1 MINNIVL
8 VGRTTKTIEL
18 KQNKN
23 GTNYVQFTLAVNRP
37 YKDEQ
42 GQQQAD
48 FINCVAWNKTAET
61 IAKYVPKGTM
71 IGVEGRLQVRN
82 YENRSPALSSEA
94 LSYPQLVGN
103 KAGIRQYLSEVLVNR
118 FTFLE
123 SKKSSTIPDSVDL
136 FNTQQSPTTE
146 TSNNPYDPNFS
157 NPNYYSQGNDA
168 GTQNYSNP
176 FVTATTLAGGLHSTM
191 TNSINSIS
199 VSDDDLPF

>member
-8 VGRTTKTIEL
+8 VGRTTKMIEL

-42 GQQQAD
+42 GGQQAD
-48 FINCVAWNKTAET
+48 FITCVAWNKTAET
-61 IAKYVPKGTM
+61 LSNYVSKGMM

-82 YENRSPALSSEA
+82 YENEA
-94 LSYPQLVGN
+94 GV
-103 KAGIRQYLSEVLVNR
+103 RQYLSEVLVNR

-123 SKKSSTIPDSVDL
+123 SKKSSTIPEPVEP
-136 FNTQQSPTTE
+136 FNPATE
-146 TSNNPYDPNFS
+146 RSINPIDANFS
-157 NPNYYSQGNDA
+157 NANYSP
-168 GTQNYSNP
+168 TSQNYNNP
-176 FVTATTLAGGLHSTM
+176 FTTATTLAGSLNRAM
-191 TNSINSIS
+191 NPIS

>member
-8 VGRTTKTIEL
+8 VGRTTKAIEL

-48 FINCVAWNKTAET
+48 FITCVAWNKTAET
-61 IAKYVPKGTM
+61 IANYVLKGTM

-82 YENRSPALSSEA
+82 YENEA
-94 LSYPQLVGN
+94 GV
-103 KAGIRQYLSEVLVNR
+103 RQYLSEVLVNR

-123 SKKSSTIPDSVDL
+123 SKKSSTIPEPVEP
-136 FNTQQSPTTE
+136 FNPAME
-146 TSNNPYDPNFS
+146 SNINPFDPNFS
-157 NPNYYSQGNDA
+157 NPNCSP
-168 GTQNYSNP
+168 TSQNYNNP
-176 FVTATTLAGGLHSTM
+176 FTTATTLAGSLNRVM
-191 TNSINSIS
+191 NPIS

>member
-71 IGVEGRLQVRN
+71 IGVEGRLQVRSYDN
-82 YENRSPALSSEA
+82 EA
-94 LSYPQLVGN
+94 GV
-103 KAGIRQYLSEVLVNR
+103 RQYLSEVLVNR

-123 SKKSSTIPDSVDL
+123 SKKSSTIVEPVEP
-136 FNTQQSPTTE
+136 FNPAME
-146 TSNNPYDPNFS
+146 SNINPFDPNFS
-157 NPNYYSQGNDA
+157 NPNYSP
-168 GTQNYSNP
+168 TSQNYNNP
-176 FVTATTLAGGLHSTM
+176 FTTATTLAGSLNRAMNTTM
-191 TNSINSIS
+191 NSIS
-199 VSDDDLPF
+199 IHDEVLPF